1 MSLLAKNNTTCDIYR
16 FNHSPPADMPD
27 VAGVK
32 IYLQPKGQS
41 TLTTIW
47 YTHVALVDATVDIRD
62 NMQISSGVPTIGPN
76 ADNIYVPD
84 KNGTKFQVVL
94 VRRVARSTAGDMK
107 QVLLFRTQPTY
118 PTDNV

>member
-1 MSLLAKNNTTCDIYR
+1 MSLLAKSNTTCDIYR
-16 FNHSPPADMPD
+16 STNSPPAAPD

-32 IYLQPKGQS
+32 LYLTPKGQS

-62 NMQISSGVPTIGPN
+62 NMQVSGGVPTIGVN

-94 VRRVARSTAGDMK
+94 VRRVARGTAGDMK
-107 QVLLFRTQPTY
+107 QIVLFRTQPTY